1 MSLSLFSPTSAS
13 LISLPSLVTNLV
25 TFNSSF
31 SATKFLTASLFTSS
45 TMLSISFSFSNSL
58 LFSFSSTIKS
68 LEGIVSNTNL
78 FVFVSLFSSTFAMII
93 PFSFLGNSF
102 LTSISETFFTF

>member
-1 MSLSLFSPTSAS
+1 
-13 LISLPSLVTNLV
+13 
-25 TFNSSF
+25 
-31 SATKFLTASLFTSS
+31 
-45 TMLSISFSFSNSL
+45 MLSISFSFSNNL

-68 LEGIVSNTNL
+68 LEGIASNTNL

-102 LTSISETFFTF
+102 LTSISETFLPSKLFSIKEDITSLSESFKSLISFVVFITKDSGLVSLTLSFILSIS